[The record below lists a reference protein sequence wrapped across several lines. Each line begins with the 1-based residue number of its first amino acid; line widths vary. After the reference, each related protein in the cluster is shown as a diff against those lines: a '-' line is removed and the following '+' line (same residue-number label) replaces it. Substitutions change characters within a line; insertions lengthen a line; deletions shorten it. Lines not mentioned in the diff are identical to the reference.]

1 MTRHRSLGVA
11 ALFGLAAA
19 SHASSALAGDFD
31 ASGAFTFAP
40 NAVVKL
46 NFETFSASSDAGAS
60 NADVQSDATA
70 LTGKNVLSV
79 SLADEG
85 YPIPLALPKQPGSYR
100 LTFFLK
106 GDCTGG
112 AAVDYGDGSPGTV
125 SQAFP
130 TGRVTSDGWI
140 EMSTQPFLVAGDA
153 GDVDARMYLSAYD
166 ATQPTKVLI
175 DAVEVVPDGTYA
187 AAASCLGLDTA
198 GACSTGQMCLS
209 GTCRDVRGWFP
220 PLPSGSERTK
230 LVAYWKKKVSDTF
243 GPYEL
248 RKTTLPVALSTLDE
262 MAQATD
268 NVAFWGRFME
278 AIRQL
283 KDAHTYARVTASSG
297 LPLAHPLDACFL
309 EGDADASQTAAASQ
323 SGLPDILVSHVGT
336 SDAWGLKQGDRLVS
350 VDGEHPLTWAKKL
363 MSASLWYWEADDP
376 EQIANIL
383 SSLRDLIA
391 RHASKV
397 TVVHCDSSA
406 GTCDST
412 TTTIDIAKLPAT
424 SAAAQ
429 PKLVGCDNRPFFAVD
444 GAPADHDFGDAV
456 ITPAKIIEGPVVDST
471 AAEKIQGLIWNTLF
485 GNGKSSPVDT
495 ALKNAVAA
503 FGSSRGVLLDHREG
517 HGGTA
522 QTADILVS
530 FARTPYTPFIS
541 VVRNR
546 ADDEG
551 PADAAA
557 AMQIFDK
564 YKGKN
569 DVFGAATAQTD
580 IPVAVLMTW
589 DVSASDF
596 LLKILQGGPKV
607 RLFGPGPSMGA
618 FGTFMQ
624 YSTWGVMRW
633 SLGIEDSITPDGTL
647 LCTHGVD
654 PDQVVVQKQ
663 SDLLAGKDSLH
674 EAAMSWLRTELK
686 P

>member
-1 MTRHRSLGVA
+1 MTRHSSLGVA
-11 ALFGLAAA
+11 TLAALAAA
-19 SHASSALAGDFD
+19 SYASSALAGDFD
-31 ASGAFTFAP
+31 ASGAFTFAST
-40 NAVVKL
+40 AVVKL
-46 NFETFSASSDAGAS
+46 DFETFSASADAGAS
-60 NADVQSDATA
+60 NASVQSDATA
-70 LTGKNVLSV
+70 LAGTNVLSV

-100 LTFFLK
+100 LTYFMK

-112 AAVDYGDGSPGTV
+112 AAVDYGDGRPGTV

-130 TGRVTSDGWI
+130 TGRVTSDGWL
-140 EMSTQPFLVAGDA
+140 EMRTQPFLVAGDA
-153 GDVDARMYLSAYD
+153 DGVDARMYLSAYD

-175 DAVEVVPDGTYA
+175 DAVEVAPDGTYA
-187 AAASCLGLDTA
+187 APASCLGLDTA
-198 GACSTGQMCLS
+198 GACDAGQMCLD

-220 PLPSGSERTK
+220 PLPSDAERTK
-230 LVAYWKKKVSDTF
+230 IVAYWKKKLGDTF

-248 RKTTLPVALSTLDE
+248 RKTTLPVALSTLDA

-268 NVAFWGRFME
+268 NVEFWGRFME

-283 KDAHTYARVTASSG
+283 KDAHTYARVTSSSG

-323 SGLPDILVSHVGT
+323 TGLPDILVSHVGT
-336 SDAWGLKQGDRLVS
+336 SDAWGLKQGDRLVA

-376 EQIANIL
+376 QQIANIL
-383 SSLRDLIA
+383 SALRDSIA
-391 RHASKV
+391 RHASSV
-397 TVVHCDSSA
+397 TVVHCNASA

-412 TTTIDIAKLPAT
+412 TTTIDIAKLPVT
-424 SAAAQ
+424 SAASQ

-444 GAPADHDFGDAV
+444 GAPADHDFGDAL
-456 ITPAKIIEGPVVDST
+456 ITPAKVIEGPVLDAT
-471 AAEKIQGLIWNTLF
+471 ADEKIQGLIWNTLF
-485 GNGKSSPVDT
+485 GDGKSTPVDA

-503 FGSSRGVLLDHREG
+503 FSSSRGVLLDHREG

-522 QTADILVS
+522 ATANILVS

-557 AMQIFDK
+557 AIQIFDK

-569 DVFGAATAQTD
+569 DVFGSATAQTD
-580 IPVAVLMTW
+580 VPVAVLMTW

-633 SLGIEDSITPDGTL
+633 SVGIEDSITPDGTL

-654 PDQVVVQKQ
+654 PDQLVLQKQ
-663 SDLLAGKDSLH
+663 SDLLAGKDSVH
-674 EAAMSWLRTELK
+674 DAAMTWLRTELK